1 MPTSRLQRSRSSRRL
16 ANATMRRLRMDTAL
30 SYVIKFVGN
39 MDEAVRFHTAQLGLK
54 LRFQSPEWS
63 EFDTGSTTLALHLA
77 SAEHPPGTCQPGFT
91 VADIE
96 RFYAD
101 RVAQGVRSVS
111 PPT

>member
-1 MPTSRLQRSRSSRRL
+1 
-16 ANATMRRLRMDTAL
+16 MDTAL
-30 SYVIKFVGN
+30 SYVIRFVGN

-63 EFDTGSTTLALHLA
+63 EFDTGSTTLALHIA
-77 SAEHPPGTCQPGFT
+77 SAEHPPGTCQPGYS
-91 VADIE
+91 VGDIE

-111 PPT
+111 PPTPLHGIKIAKLLDPDRAEFSVSGK